1 MTHGAPTPRAA
12 DGSGT
17 SPAGSRYAEGVRA
30 ERQAVREAVRA
41 DAFGAHVGLVV
52 TALAVTAAVVFDEP
66 RWYVIIAGVC
76 AGWFTLALAVV
87 FLRGGRG
94 WDALRRAY
102 IATFGWGDYVSP

>member
-1 MTHGAPTPRAA
+1 MPHSTPTPH
-12 DGSGT
+12 
-17 SPAGSRYAEGVRA
+17 
-30 ERQAVREAVRA
+30 A
-41 DAFGAHVGLVV
+41 DAFGAHIGLVV
-52 TALAVTAAVVFDEP
+52 TALVVTAAVVFGEP

-76 AGWFTLALAVV
+76 AGWFAVALAVV